1 METLSKI
8 SIVFALLQKTKKLV
22 TFHIVAKK
30 KVKDLAFLHEKNN
43 MDGVKE
49 TIKQYFRKRFEN
61 DLPELCRIKKT
72 NPYSLAAHIEDLFRR
87 RFDPYQIETTKR
99 EIIQKVD
106 QDPAFNLAEKQKYRD
121 FINFEFQNP
130 NNLKHRY
137 DLEIRLYLEKNC

>member
-1 METLSKI
+1 M
-8 SIVFALLQKTKKLV
+8 
-22 TFHIVAKK
+22 
-30 KVKDLAFLHEKNN
+30 AFLHEKNN